1 MADFHIAYVGVV
13 GGCSRLKGG
22 EEKEREKR
30 DGKSVK
36 SLLLPVLSTIDGMDD
51 GPFLRGL
58 PYTTPLSLNFWE
70 LVIPFPRLCAKCVLL
85 VRKFGVFLDPL
96 LPLLFGR
103 RTWRPPNA
111 LPLPSFLL
119 RG

>member
-22 EEKEREKR
+22 EEREREKR

-103 RTWRPPNA
+103 RTWRPP
-111 LPLPSFLL
+111 
-119 RG
+119 